1 MTSHNKV
8 SNFRIPQAT
17 LLDLMLAFHFI
28 VVGLYLVKDPEF
40 MYSNTLS
47 SITIMDDH
55 PQA

>member
-17 LLDLMLAFHFI
+17 PLDPMLVFHFTI
-28 VVGLYLVKDPEF
+28 VGQYLARDPEF